1 MAAWQ
6 CDFHLVPRRE
16 LHEPGRAAPE
26 AIAAA
31 RARDTRWWR
40 RVDLPPDLLALA
52 AAAAPPAPSWSD
64 RLRTF
69 GREDGHRIDVW
80 AEGARTVS
88 VLVRF
93 DLRLRDR
100 RFLDAVV
107 ALARRADAC
116 LVRADG
122 LVVPADAAALGE
134 ALATSAAAR
143 FVADPEAYRRRV
155 RLGGPADG

>member
-1 MAAWQ
+1 VAAWQ

-16 LHEPGRAAPE
+16 LHEPGRPAPE

-40 RVDLPPDLLALA
+40 RVDPPPDLLALA

-80 AEGARTVS
+80 VEGARTVS

>member
-1 MAAWQ
+1 MATWQ

-16 LHEPGRAAPE
+16 LHEAGRPAPE
-26 AIAAA
+26 AIAAT

-40 RVDLPPDLLALA
+40 RCEPPPDLLALA
-52 AAAAPPAPSWSD
+52 AAAAPAAPTWSE

-80 AEGARTVS
+80 AEGARTAS

-93 DLRLRDR
+93 DLRQPDR

-107 ALARRADAC
+107 TLARRADAC

-122 LVVPADAAALGE
+122 LVVPADAAALGA

-143 FVADPEAYRRRV
+143 FVADPEAYLRRV
-155 RLGGPADG
+155 RLGGSADG

>member
-1 MAAWQ
+1 VAAWQ

-16 LHEPGRAAPE
+16 LHEPGRPAPE

-40 RVDLPPDLLALA
+40 RVDPPPDLLALA
-52 AAAAPPAPSWSD
+52 SAAAPPAPSWSD

-69 GREDGHRIDVW
+69 AREDGHRIDDW
-80 AEGARTVS
+80 ADGARAVS